1 MQISHT
7 VVGMI
12 SIVAAAVL
20 WGTTG
25 TAQALAPIES
35 TPQIIGALRL
45 LVGGVALA
53 LVSLMRNGPSLAAMP
68 VWLAVGGGL
77 FVALYQLCFFWG
89 VALTGVAVGT
99 MVGIGSAP
107 VFAGVLDT
115 LFMKR
120 RPSGQWYVA
129 TLMALLGCIILLGN
143 SGRIEVH
150 PLGIGLAAGAGLAYA
165 VYTMFMKKLLP
176 GRPPESVA
184 AVVFCIGAAAL
195 LPFLFTADLSWIARP
210 AGLAVVIHLGVLATA
225 LSYFLFCRGLEHV
238 QVSTAVTLT
247 LAEPF
252 TAGLLGVAVLGEQ
265 VGGVGWIGLILI
277 LSGLIVLALPFG
289 RATKLSSNQS

>member
-1 MQISHT
+1 MELSRT
-7 VVGMI
+7 VVGMF

-45 LVGGVALA
+45 LVGGLALA
-53 LVSLMRNGPSLAAMP
+53 VVSLVRNGPSLAGMP
-68 VWLAVGGGL
+68 IGLAVGGGL

-89 VALTGVAVGT
+89 VSLTGVAVGT

-115 LFMKR
+115 IIMKR
-120 RPSGQWYVA
+120 RPTGQWYLA
-129 TLMALLGCIILLGN
+129 TLMALLGCTILLGN
-143 SGRIEVH
+143 SGRIEIH
-150 PLGIGLAAGAGLAYA
+150 PWGIGLAAGAGLAYA

-184 AVVFCIGAAAL
+184 AVVFCIGAAVL

-210 AGLAVVIHLGVLATA
+210 AGLAVVVHLGVLATA

-252 TAGLLGVAVLGEQ
+252 TAGVLGIALLGEQ
-265 VGGVGWIGLILI
+265 VGGAGWVGLLLI
-277 LSGLIVLALPFG
+277 LSGLVVLALPFG
-289 RATKLSSNQS
+289 RATTLNGSQR

>member
-1 MQISHT
+1 
-7 VVGMI
+7 MI

-25 TAQALAPIES
+25 TAQALAPVES

-53 LVSLMRNGPSLAAMP
+53 LVSLLRNGPTVTAMP
-68 VWLAVGGGL
+68 LRLAIGGGL

-89 VALTGVAVGT
+89 VSLTGVAVGT

-115 LFMKR
+115 IIMKR
-120 RPSGQWYVA
+120 RPSGQWYLA
-129 TLMALLGCIILLGN
+129 TLMALLGCVILLGN
-143 SGRIEVH
+143 SGRIEVN
-150 PLGIGLAAGAGLAYA
+150 PAGIGLAAGAGMAYA

-195 LPFLFTADLSWIARP
+195 LPFLLTADLSWIGRP
-210 AGLAVVIHLGVLATA
+210 AGAAVVVHLGVLATA
-225 LSYFLFCRGLEHV
+225 LSYFLFCRGLEYV

-252 TAGLLGVAVLGEQ
+252 TAGLLGVVVLGEQ
-265 VGGVGWIGLILI
+265 VGGVGWIGLFLI
-277 LSGLIVLALPFG
+277 LSGLMVLALPFG
-289 RATKLSSNQS
+289 RATKLDNDQH